1 MSTVVEDQCHPSW
14 FDLRECS
21 QSSFS
26 QKRFKNIWETK
37 SCNNICPEHP
47 RDVSSMDSHPLL
59 WKPVQST
66 TICLLLSCTEM
77 GRWRSDRCLS
87 HRSMELV
94 GLSLHCYIGKYISSW
109 VNIFLNE
116 TKKKKMI
123 LNNGHRP
130 RDVSWFKPSFTIRHI
145 SNTKHWAES
154 CWILYYINREVLIW
168 NLLLQHPLAAF
179 GLGGRSR
186 DYFRHTTIAW

>member
-47 RDVSSMDSHPLL
+47 RDVSNMDSHPLL

-116 TKKKKMI
+116 TKKKKNDTQQWAPSKGCLMVQAK
-123 LNNGHRP
+123 LHHQAYLKHKTL
-130 RDVSWFKPSFTIRHI
+130 SWKLLDSLLYKQGSINMEFVIATS
-145 SNTKHWAES
+145 SCSLWA
-154 CWILYYINREVLIW
+154 WR
-168 NLLLQHPLAAF
+168 QK
-179 GLGGRSR
+179 
-186 DYFRHTTIAW
+186 

>member
-47 RDVSSMDSHPLL
+47 RHVSSMDSHPLL

-116 TKKKKMI
+116 TKKKKWYSTM
-123 LNNGHRP
+123 GTVQGMSHG
-130 RDVSWFKPSFTIRHI
+130 PSQASPSGI
-145 SNTKHWAES
+145 SQTQNTELKVAGFF
-154 CWILYYINREVLIW
+154 II
-168 NLLLQHPLAAF
+168 
-179 GLGGRSR
+179 
-186 DYFRHTTIAW
+186 